1 MITTAKIYSFG
12 QLQNGRLVAKFRRK
26 NASYDEFGY
35 AVDDLYEV
43 VFCRNP
49 YGSHNLVVACNGEAF
64 CHGNGASLAMAER
77 LSDAVEA
84 KKLLRKVRRFLGK
97 RAMMRRALDEES
109 K

>member
-1 MITTAKIYSFG
+1 MEKMITTAKIYSFG

-26 NASYDEFGY
+26 NASYDEFGD

-49 YGSHNLVVACNGEAF
+49 YGSHNLVVASNGEAF
-64 CHGNGASLAMAER
+64 CHGNTASLAMAER
-77 LSDAVEA
+77 LSDAVGA

-97 RAMMRRALDEES
+97 RAMMRRALD
-109 K
+109 